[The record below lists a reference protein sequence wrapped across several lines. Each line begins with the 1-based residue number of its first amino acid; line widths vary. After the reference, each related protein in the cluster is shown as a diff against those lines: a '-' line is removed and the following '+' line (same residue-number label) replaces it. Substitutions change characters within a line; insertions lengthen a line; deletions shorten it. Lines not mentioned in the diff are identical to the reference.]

1 MSAPFPVNWRRPL
14 ALRGMMTPMSSGPIE
29 IIEILF
35 PDARFDGS
43 ILAELERL
51 VEAGTI
57 SIIDGVLVT
66 RGDDDE
72 LTILEVAEIDDDEL
86 SSLAGIV
93 DPLGELISD
102 EDVEELAQ
110 GLAPGDAAAILVFEH
125 TWALPLRDAIVGAGG
140 HLAAQLRVPGA
151 VVDEVL
157 REVAA
162 LADD

>member
-1 MSAPFPVNWRRPL
+1 
-14 ALRGMMTPMSSGPIE
+14 MMTAMPSGPIE

-51 VEAGTI
+51 VQAGTI

-72 LTILEVAEIDDDEL
+72 LTMLEISEVDEEEL
-86 SSLAGIV
+86 GSLADLV

-140 HLAAQLRVPGA
+140 QLAAQVRVPGA

-162 LADD
+162 LGED

>member
-1 MSAPFPVNWRRPL
+1 
-14 ALRGMMTPMSSGPIE
+14 MMTAMSSGPIE
-29 IIEILF
+29 IIEIFF
-35 PDARFDGS
+35 PEARFDGS

-51 VEAGTI
+51 IDAGTI
-57 SIIDGVLVT
+57 SSIDGVLVT

-72 LTILEVAEIDDDEL
+72 LTMLEITEVDEDDL
-86 SSLAGIV
+86 GSLAGLV

-110 GLAPGDAAAILVFEH
+110 ALAPGDAAAILVFEH

-140 HLAAQLRVPGA
+140 HLAAQLRIPGA
-151 VVDEVL
+151 VVDEVM